1 MPQCFNYWVWT
12 PARTKY
18 CRLQNQ
24 GRDMIELEAGAHIAP
39 QHPYKDFKTKGFF
52 WPNVDWNGFTTWEGV
67 GER

>member
-1 MPQCFNYWVWT
+1 
-12 PARTKY
+12 
-18 CRLQNQ
+18 
-24 GRDMIELEAGAHIAP
+24 MIELEAGAHIAS